1 MGLLVCEIMSLPAMK
16 DAAVLAGNAG
26 LYNAVETIGTIDIF
40 ECLEHSL
47 EHYETL
53 SLNGHIMLTA
63 MLTGWPIETQ
73 CACLSFL
80 KASGASGIILFS
92 LPDHAVCIDPVFLQK
107 ADELQLPVIRMPDKQ
122 WSYSEIITPIIN
134 AIIHKENEHFQLSYP
149 TLMKL
154 ANVSKEKQSAA
165 FLLETLSRDTMV
177 SIALLD
183 GEFAPQHRAELS
195 QVFTDFFTGADF
207 RAAAERAAAEG
218 QGEFTG
224 ANGQTIY
231 FSCQQMF
238 LYNSRVRYLVAA
250 SNTAPVS
257 AAQQNWI
264 AEVISF
270 FFAAWNINK
279 TGHNSLAISILEGD
293 QVGARSLAKALNID
307 LNRISIFYLFHPTR
321 RLSQQELDRYYSR
334 IEKYVSQFMSRPVMA
349 KYGTGIAV
357 FLEMPQYPL
366 DIFDFTEEL
375 QKELAEYGGDYVL
388 FRHTQE
394 ELAYEKFFAA
404 ALASMEDARRVYP
417 HKQVFSLQEL
427 RFVRACADTVAQ
439 GQDSIAQSLE
449 ILKPL
454 MKKQNWAGDLWHTLA
469 AYLLDAE
476 CSVEKVA
483 HYLQVHPSTVKYRM
497 NRIRELLGY
506 SIQKVPEAYYLST
519 AVAVSRLLDMYE

>member
-1 MGLLVCEIMSLPAMK
+1 MGLLVYEIMSLPAMK
-16 DAAVLAGNAG
+16 DAAVLAGKTG

-63 MLTGWPIETQ
+63 MLTDWPIETQ

-92 LPDHAVCIDPVFLQK
+92 LPDHAASIDPVFLQK
-107 ADELQLPVIRMPDKQ
+107 ADELELPVIRMPEKQ
-122 WSYSEIITPIIN
+122 WSYSEIINPIIN
-134 AIIHKENEHFQLSYP
+134 AIIHRENEHFQLSYP

-195 QVFTDFFTGADF
+195 QVFTDFFTGPGF
-207 RAAAERAAAEG
+207 RDAVERAAAQG
-218 QGEFTG
+218 QGEFTATG
-224 ANGQTIY
+224 GQTIY

-238 LYNSRVRYLVAA
+238 LYNSKVRHLVTA

-279 TGHNSLAISILEGD
+279 TGHNSLALSILEED
-293 QVGARSLAKALNID
+293 QVETRSLAKALNID
-307 LNRISIFYLFHPTR
+307 LSRITIFFLFYPTR
-321 RLSQQELDRYYSR
+321 RMSEQELDRYYSC
-334 IEKYVSQFMSRPVMA
+334 IEKYVSQFVSRPVMA
-349 KYGTGIAV
+349 KYGTGIVV
-357 FLEMPQYPL
+357 FLEAPQYPL

-375 QKELAEYGGDYVL
+375 QKALSACGGEYVL

-394 ELAYEKFFAA
+394 ELAHEKFFSAVAA
-404 ALASMEDARRVYP
+404 AMEDARKIYP
-417 HKQVFSLQEL
+417 HKDVFSLQEL

-439 GQDSIAQSLE
+439 GEESIGQSLE
-449 ILKPL
+449 ILRPL
-454 MKKQNWAGDLWHTLA
+454 IKKQSWVGDLWHTLA

-476 CSVEKVA
+476 CSVERVA
-483 HYLQVHPSTVKYRM
+483 HYLQVHPSTVKYRL

-506 SIQKVPEAYYLST
+506 SIQKVPEAYYLSA

>member
-16 DAAVLAGNAG
+16 DAVVLAGNAG
-26 LYNAVETIGTIDIF
+26 LCNAVETIGTIDIF
-40 ECLEHSL
+40 ECLEHSM

-92 LPDHAVCIDPVFLQK
+92 LPDHAVCIDPVFLRK
-107 ADELQLPVIRMPDKQ
+107 ADELRLPVIRMPEKQ
-122 WSYSEIITPIIN
+122 WSYSEIIHPIIN
-134 AIIHKENEHFQLSYP
+134 AIIHKETEHFQLSYP

-183 GEFAPQHRAELS
+183 REFTPQHRSELS
-195 QVFTDFFTGADF
+195 PVFADFFTDPGF
-207 RAAAERAAAEG
+207 RAAAERAAEDG
-218 QGEFTG
+218 HGELV
-224 ANGQTIY
+224 NVDGQTIF

-238 LYNSRVRYLVAA
+238 LYNSKVRYLVAA
-250 SNTAPVS
+250 SNTAPIS

-321 RLSQQELDRYYSR
+321 RFSQQELDRYYSR
-334 IEKYVSQFMSRPVMA
+334 IEKYVSQFVSRPVMA

-357 FLEMPQYPL
+357 FLEAPQFPL

-394 ELAYEKFFAA
+394 ELAYEKFFAT
-404 ALASMEDARRVYP
+404 ALASMEDARKVYP
-417 HKQVFSLQEL
+417 HKRVFSLQEL
-427 RFVRACADTVAQ
+427 RFVHACADTVAQ
-439 GQDSIAQSLE
+439 GQESITQSLE

-454 MKKQNWAGDLWHTLA
+454 MKKQTWVGDLWQTLA

-476 CSVEKVA
+476 CSVEKVS

-519 AVAVSRLLDMYE
+519 AVAISRLLDMYE